1 MECLRRS
8 PEKRR
13 LFGWHWVPLRY
24 AYAITC
30 EVGDVGEVGE
40 VGDEGDEGENYYW

>member
-13 LFGWHWVPLRY
+13 LLGWHWVPLRY

-30 EVGDVGEVGE
+30 EVGE
-40 VGDEGDEGENYYW
+40 VGDDGEVGENYYW